1 MTDKLTKKDQLIMS
15 TVLDKLTIDMKIIIE
30 NALTDALLSLR
41 VGAGVH
47 LHHAMYSSTEN
58 ATNKKLIEII
68 K

>member
-1 MTDKLTKKDQLIMS
+1 MY
-15 TVLDKLTIDMKIIIE
+15 III
-30 NALTDALLSLR
+30 LYYIILR

-47 LHHAMYSSTEN
+47 LRHAIYSSTEN

>member
-41 VGAGVH
+41 VGAGV
-47 LHHAMYSSTEN
+47 
-58 ATNKKLIEII
+58 KIC
-68 K
+68 